1 MKLWLHQQKAIE
13 KRKDKFCLFFD
24 TGTGKTRTALEFLN
38 IDSPRKTLI
47 IAPLNVCRNWI
58 DEIKK
63 FSLDS
68 DSLKI
73 FLVAGS
79 QTTVKKK
86 KILKEFNQCK
96 NKSVLIT
103 NTETLGIDNYLNEI
117 IGAGIEFLIVDEAHD
132 FKNPESNRGKGL
144 IKLVNAE
151 RVKNIYL
158 LTGTPTPQGKIDLYT
173 PMFLTGYEKLPYYAW
188 KKKHFFDENSIE
200 ESNEYF
206 KKLYSWLKSNG
217 YETSL
222 DFWNWKKFLGE
233 PYNQTMLKEIWQ
245 KIYTAKMCN
254 DSWIEWRYK
263 TLKKLK
269 AFPKLKPQKQSNE
282 YFETFLKEYTLTA
295 NKNECLDLPP
305 LVKTK
310 MFFELK
316 GEQLRIYKE
325 LKENLKTQ
333 LRSGEEVKTP
343 NLLTNLLRLQQ
354 VCAGNYEEK
363 NFDHD
368 RLKVL
373 KDAIEK
379 TNGEQFI
386 IWTIFSHSYQEISN
400 LLDSLNIDF
409 GMLTGETSAE
419 ARHQVMKSFQEGKL
433 RAIIAHPKAGG
444 VGVNLTKAS
453 YSIHYTK
460 DFNLVNDMQCEARNY
475 RGGSEMHEKITRI
488 DILAQD
494 TVDEKVH
501 EALLHKK
508 SVQDFILNLNKEI

>member
-1 MKLWLHQQKAIE
+1 MKLWLHQQKALE

-68 DSLKI
+68 NSLKI

-86 KILKEFNQCK
+86 KTLKEFNQCK
-96 NKSVLIT
+96 DKSVLIT

-117 IGAGIEFLIVDEAHD
+117 IGAGIEFLIIDEAHD

-173 PMFLTGYEKLPYYAW
+173 PMYLTGYEKAPYYAW
-188 KKKHFFDENSIE
+188 KKKHFYDENSIE

-206 KKLYSWLKSNG
+206 KKLYSWLKSNR
-217 YETSL
+217 YETACT
-222 DFWNWKKFLGE
+222 FWDWKKLISN
-233 PYNQTMLKEIWQ
+233 NQNSLKEVWI
-245 KIYTAKMCN
+245 KLYAANMCN
-254 DSWIEWRYK
+254 ETWVEWRYK
-263 TLKKLK
+263 IIKKLK
-269 AFPKLKPQKQSNE
+269 AFPKLKPQKHSDE
-282 YFETFLKEYTLTA
+282 YFEVFLKEYTLTA
-295 NKNECLDLPP
+295 NKNECIDLPP

-316 GEQLRIYKE
+316 GEQARIYKD
-325 LKENLKTQ
+325 LKENLSALIRT
-333 LRSGEEVKTP
+333 GEEVKTP

-354 VCAGNYEEK
+354 VCAGNYEE
-363 NFDHD
+363 NNLEHD

-386 IWTIFSHSYQEISN
+386 IWTIFSHTYDEIST
-400 LLDSLNIDF
+400 LLDSLNIEH
-409 GMLTGETSAE
+409 GMLTGDTPAST
-419 ARHQVMKSFQEGKL
+419 RHEIMQTFQEGNL

-475 RGGSEMHEKITRI
+475 RGGSEIHEKITRI

>member
-47 IAPLNVCRNWI
+47 IAPLNVCRNWV

-144 IKLVNAE
+144 IRLVNAE

-173 PMFLTGYEKLPYYAW
+173 PMYLTGYEKSPYYAW
-188 KKKHFFDENSIE
+188 KKRYFYDENSIE

-206 KKLYSWLKSNG
+206 KKLYSWLKRG
-217 YETSL
+217 GHEISL
-222 DFWNWKKFLGE
+222 DFWGWKKQISHDQ
-233 PYNQTMLKEIWQ
+233 NTLKAVWV
-245 KIYTAKMCN
+245 KLWDSKMCN
-254 DSWIEWRYK
+254 ETWVEWRYK
-263 TLKKLK
+263 IIKKLK
-269 AFPKLKPQKQSNE
+269 AFPKLKPQKHSDE

-295 NKNECLDLPP
+295 NKNECIDLPP

-316 GEQLRIYKE
+316 GEQARIYKD
-325 LKENLKTQ
+325 LKENLSALIRT
-333 LRSGEEVKTP
+333 GEEVKTP

-354 VCAGNYEEK
+354 VCAGNYEEE
-363 NFDHD
+363 NLEHD

-386 IWTIFSHSYQEISN
+386 IWTIFSHTYDEISN
-400 LLDSLNIDF
+400 LLDSLNIEH
-409 GMLTGETSAE
+409 GMLTGETPAST
-419 ARHQVMKSFQEGKL
+419 RHEIMQTFQEGNL

-475 RGGSEMHEKITRI
+475 RGGSEIHEKITRI